1 MGTESFAVT
10 NLTLFGR
17 SPQRKMSA
25 SLSVYNV
32 LNKKYLDPVSGDLSP
47 LDSVQ
52 QDGRTIRV
60 KLTYVF

>member
-1 MGTESFAVT
+1 VT

-17 SPQRKMSA
+17 GPQRRVEA
-25 SLSVYNV
+25 SLSIYNV
-32 LNKKYLDPVSGDLSP
+32 LNKKYADPVSGDLFP
-47 LDSVQ
+47 LDSIQ